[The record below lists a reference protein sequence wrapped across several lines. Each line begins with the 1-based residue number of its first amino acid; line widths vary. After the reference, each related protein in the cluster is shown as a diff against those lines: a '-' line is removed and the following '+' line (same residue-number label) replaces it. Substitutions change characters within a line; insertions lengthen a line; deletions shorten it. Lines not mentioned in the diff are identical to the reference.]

1 MKFKVILLAS
11 LLISL
16 NLYAYEPL
24 MPGEATKKLVMSM
37 DRFDG
42 GAFSF
47 EPPKN
52 ANRAEINCM
61 FISKKL
67 QSQWTKDDWEQC
79 KIDSKDTMPHKPVV
93 VKLDGTLAVLTFLK
107 TQNNKTQMVLLNIDK
122 NLVEPDIIDILD
134 EIKSVFFTDIN
145 KKKNLCVINS
155 YSLNDTK
162 SNSTNCYE
170 LNKKENSIII
180 SPLTKII
187 DFQCEGDCGGYDA
200 DAVKK
205 FLIKNPD
212 GYIIEG
218 S

>member
-1 MKFKVILLAS
+1 MKFKSILLIS
-11 LLISL
+11 FLMSL
-16 NLYAYEPL
+16 NLYAY
-24 MPGEATKKLVMSM
+24 
-37 DRFDG
+37 
-42 GAFSF
+42 

-79 KIDSKDTMPHKPVV
+79 KIDDKATMPHKPVV
-93 VKLDGTLAVLTFLK
+93 VKLDGALAVLVFLK
-107 TQNNKTQMVLLNIDK
+107 TQNNKAQMTLLNTDK
-122 NLVEPDIIDILD
+122 TLVEPDIIDIFD
-134 EIKSVFFTDIN
+134 ETKSVFFTDIN

-155 YSLNDTK
+155 YSLNGTK

-187 DFQCEGDCGGYDA
+187 DFQCEGDCEGYDA

>member
-1 MKFKVILLAS
+1 MKSFNVFLLFITFYS
-11 LLISL
+11 L
-16 NLYAYEPL
+16 
-24 MPGEATKKLVMSM
+24 
-37 DRFDG
+37 
-42 GAFSF
+42 AFSF

-79 KIDSKDTMPHKPVV
+79 KIDDKATMPHKPVV
-93 VKLDGTLAVLTFLK
+93 IKLDGALAVLTFLK
-107 TQNNKTQMVLLNIDK
+107 TQNNKTQMALLNTDK
-122 NLVEPDIIDILD
+122 TLIEPDIIDIFD

-145 KKKNLCVINS
+145 QKKNLCVINS
-155 YSLNDTK
+155 YSLNGTN

-187 DFQCEGDCGGYDA
+187 DFQCEGDCEGYDA

>member
-1 MKFKVILLAS
+1 M
-11 LLISL
+11 SL
-16 NLYAYEPL
+16 NLYAY
-24 MPGEATKKLVMSM
+24 
-37 DRFDG
+37 
-42 GAFSF
+42 

-93 VKLDGTLAVLTFLK
+93 VKLDGVLAVLAFLK
-107 TQNNKTQMVLLNIDK
+107 TQNNKTQIALLNTDK
-122 NLVEPDIIDILD
+122 TLIEPDIIDIFD

-145 KKKNLCVINS
+145 QKKNLCVINS
-155 YSLNDTK
+155 YSLNGTN
-162 SNSTNCYE
+162 SNVTNCYE

-180 SPLTKII
+180 SPLTKTI
-187 DFQCEGDCGGYDA
+187 DFQCEGDCEGYDE

>member
-1 MKFKVILLAS
+1 M
-11 LLISL
+11 SL
-16 NLYAYEPL
+16 NLYAY
-24 MPGEATKKLVMSM
+24 
-37 DRFDG
+37 
-42 GAFSF
+42 

-67 QSQWTKDDWEQC
+67 QSQWIKDDWEQC

-93 VKLDGTLAVLTFLK
+93 VKLDGALAVLAFLK
-107 TQNNKTQMVLLNIDK
+107 TQNNKTQMALLNTDK
-122 NLVEPDIIDILD
+122 TLIEPDIIDIFD
-134 EIKSVFFTDIN
+134 ETKSVFFTDIN

-155 YSLNDTK
+155 YSLNGTN
-162 SNSTNCYE
+162 SNLPSCYE

-187 DFQCEGDCGGYDA
+187 DFQCEGDCEGYDA

>member
-1 MKFKVILLAS
+1 MKFKNILLLS
-11 LLISL
+11 FLMSL
-16 NLYAYEPL
+16 NLYAY
-24 MPGEATKKLVMSM
+24 
-37 DRFDG
+37 
-42 GAFSF
+42 

-93 VKLDGTLAVLTFLK
+93 VKLDGVLAVLAFLK
-107 TQNNKTQMVLLNIDK
+107 TQNNKTQIALLNTDK
-122 NLVEPDIIDILD
+122 TLIEPDIIDIFD

-145 KKKNLCVINS
+145 QKKNLCVINS
-155 YSLNDTK
+155 YSLNGTN
-162 SNSTNCYE
+162 SNVTNCYE
-170 LNKKENSIII
+170 LNKKENSIIV
-180 SPLTKII
+180 SPLTKVL
-187 DFQCEGDCGGYDA
+187 DFQCDSDCEGYDA

-205 FLIKNPD
+205 FLTKNPD
-212 GYIIEG
+212 GYITEG

>member
-1 MKFKVILLAS
+1 MKSFNVFLLFIAFYS
-11 LLISL
+11 L
-16 NLYAYEPL
+16 
-24 MPGEATKKLVMSM
+24 
-37 DRFDG
+37 
-42 GAFSF
+42 AFSF
-47 EPPKN
+47 ELPKN

-79 KIDSKDTMPHKPVV
+79 KIDDKATMPHKPVV
-93 VKLDGTLAVLTFLK
+93 VKLDGALAVLVFLK
-107 TQNNKTQMVLLNIDK
+107 TQNNKAQMTLLNTDK
-122 NLVEPDIIDILD
+122 ALVEPDIIDIFD
-134 EIKSVFFTDIN
+134 ETKSVFFTDIN

-155 YSLNDTK
+155 YSLNGTK
-162 SNSTNCYE
+162 SSSTNCYE

-187 DFQCEGDCGGYDA
+187 DFQCEGDCEGYDA

>member
-1 MKFKVILLAS
+1 MKFKAILLIS
-11 LLISL
+11 FIMSL
-16 NLYAYEPL
+16 NLYAY
-24 MPGEATKKLVMSM
+24 
-37 DRFDG
+37 
-42 GAFSF
+42 

-79 KIDSKDTMPHKPVV
+79 KIDDKATMPHKPVV
-93 VKLDGTLAVLTFLK
+93 VKLDGALAILMFLK
-107 TQNNKTQMVLLNIDK
+107 TQNNKTQMALLNTDK
-122 NLVEPDIIDILD
+122 TLVEPDIIDILY
-134 EIKSVFFTDIN
+134 EIKSVFFADIN

-155 YSLNDTK
+155 YSLNGTN
-162 SNSTNCYE
+162 SNVTNCYE

-180 SPLTKII
+180 SPLTKVLN
-187 DFQCEGDCGGYDA
+187 FQCDDKYIEYDA

-205 FLIKNPD
+205 FLTKNPD
-212 GYIIEG
+212 GYITEG

>member
-1 MKFKVILLAS
+1 MKFKIILLA
-11 LLISL
+11 LLTSL
-16 NLYAYEPL
+16 NLYAFEPL
-24 MPGEATKKLVMSM
+24 MPGEATKKASDEYGQVDS
-37 DRFDG
+37 

-47 EPPKN
+47 EPSKN

-134 EIKSVFFTDIN
+134 EIKSVFFTNIN

>member
-1 MKFKVILLAS
+1 MFFLLFITFYS
-11 LLISL
+11 L
-16 NLYAYEPL
+16 
-24 MPGEATKKLVMSM
+24 
-37 DRFDG
+37 
-42 GAFSF
+42 AFSF

-79 KIDSKDTMPHKPVV
+79 KIDDKATMPHKPVI
-93 VKLDGTLAVLTFLK
+93 VKLDGVLAVLTFLK
-107 TQNNKTQMVLLNIDK
+107 TQNNKTQMVLLNTDK
-122 NLVEPDIIDILD
+122 TLVEPDIIDIFD

-145 KKKNLCVINS
+145 QKKNLCVINS
-155 YSLNDTK
+155 YSLNGTK

-187 DFQCEGDCGGYDA
+187 DFQCDDDCEGYDA

-212 GYIIEG
+212 GYSTDG

>member
-1 MKFKVILLAS
+1 M
-11 LLISL
+11 SL
-16 NLYAYEPL
+16 NLYAY
-24 MPGEATKKLVMSM
+24 
-37 DRFDG
+37 
-42 GAFSF
+42 

-79 KIDSKDTMPHKPVV
+79 KIDDKATMPHKPVV
-93 VKLDGTLAVLTFLK
+93 VKLDGALAVLVFLK
-107 TQNNKTQMVLLNIDK
+107 TQNNKAQMTLLNTDK
-122 NLVEPDIIDILD
+122 TLVEPDIIDIFD
-134 EIKSVFFTDIN
+134 ETKSVFFTDIN

-155 YSLNDTK
+155 YSLNGTK

-187 DFQCEGDCGGYDA
+187 DFQCEGDCEGYDA

>member
-1 MKFKVILLAS
+1 MKFKNILLLS
-11 LLISL
+11 FLMSL
-16 NLYAYEPL
+16 NLYAYEH
-24 MPGEATKKLVMSM
+24 T
-37 DRFDG
+37 
-42 GAFSF
+42 
-47 EPPKN
+47 KN

-93 VKLDGTLAVLTFLK
+93 VKLDGALAVLAFLK
-107 TQNNKTQMVLLNIDK
+107 TQNNKTQMALLNTDK
-122 NLVEPDIIDILD
+122 TLIEPDIIDIFD

-145 KKKNLCVINS
+145 QKKNLCVINS
-155 YSLNDTK
+155 YSLNGTN
-162 SNSTNCYE
+162 SNVTNCYE

-187 DFQCEGDCGGYDA
+187 DFQCDSDCEGYDE

>member
-1 MKFKVILLAS
+1 
-11 LLISL
+11 
-16 NLYAYEPL
+16 
-24 MPGEATKKLVMSM
+24 
-37 DRFDG
+37 
-42 GAFSF
+42 
-47 EPPKN
+47 
-52 ANRAEINCM
+52 M

-107 TQNNKTQMVLLNIDK
+107 TQNNKTQMVLLNTDK
-122 NLVEPDIIDILD
+122 TLVEPDIIDIFD
-134 EIKSVFFTDIN
+134 ETKSVFFTDIN
-145 KKKNLCVINS
+145 IKKNLCVINN
-155 YSLNDTK
+155 YSLKGTN

-187 DFQCEGDCGGYDA
+187 DFQCDGDCEGYDA

-212 GYIIEG
+212 GYSTDG

>member
-1 MKFKVILLAS
+1 MKFKNILLIS
-11 LLISL
+11 FLMSL
-16 NLYAYEPL
+16 NLYAY
-24 MPGEATKKLVMSM
+24 
-37 DRFDG
+37 
-42 GAFSF
+42 

-93 VKLDGTLAVLTFLK
+93 VKPDGALAVLAFLK
-107 TQNNKTQMVLLNIDK
+107 TQNNKTQMALLNTDK
-122 NLVEPDIIDILD
+122 TLIEPDIIDIFD

-145 KKKNLCVINS
+145 QKKNLCVINS
-155 YSLNDTK
+155 YSLNGTK
-162 SNSTNCYE
+162 SNVTNCYE

-187 DFQCEGDCGGYDA
+187 DFQCEGDCEGYDE